1 MSKIYLEQILP
12 LARLSRNIPTHNP
25 SQKIDFEEVK
35 KDLDALYTSTD
46 QVSVAAW
53 FKT

>member
-1 MSKIYLEQILP
+1 MLKNILGRFC
-12 LARLSRNIPTHNP
+12 LWRACHVTSPTHIS

-53 FKT
+53 FRA